1 MTLNHPVYR
10 ALWDRHTGNVA
21 IMADSYNRAEA
32 SRLMDIY
39 EERWARGDS
48 FPAFESAQYEAAA
61 LGALFGAPIP
71 REGDTE
77 EEINAAADQLYEL
90 LLGVVIRGWVDSLSR
105 ETVVAILNQMDIIK
119 ISICGRQLD
128 ACDIELRWNDMHPD
142 EKIIHTGANALQN

>member
-1 MTLNHPVYR
+1 MTLDHPIYR

-21 IMADSYNRAEA
+21 IMADYYNRTEA
-32 SRLMDIY
+32 NRLMDAF
-39 EERWARGDS
+39 ESQWARGDS
-48 FPAFESAQYEAAA
+48 FVVDGPDAWMGQ
-61 LGALFGAPIP
+61 LFGPPIL
-71 REGDTE
+71 RDGDTE

-90 LLGVVIRGWVDSLSR
+90 LLGVVIRGWVDSLDRS
-105 ETVVAILNQMDIIK
+105 TVVAILNQMDVIK

>member
-32 SRLMDIY
+32 RRLRDTH
-39 EERWARGDS
+39 EGRWACGDS
-48 FPAFESAQYEAAA
+48 FPTFGSAQYEAAA